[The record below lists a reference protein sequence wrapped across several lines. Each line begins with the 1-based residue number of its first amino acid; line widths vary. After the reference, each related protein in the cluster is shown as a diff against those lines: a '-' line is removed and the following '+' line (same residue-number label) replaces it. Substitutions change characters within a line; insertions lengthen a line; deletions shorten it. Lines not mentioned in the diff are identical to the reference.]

1 MSISKCF
8 NGVNNIT
15 DKLSK
20 CEVVLL
26 LAIFLDICKEADN
39 SDQ

>member
-1 MSISKCF
+1 MSKSKSF

-15 DKLSK
+15 EKLSK

-26 LAIFLDICKEADN
+26 LAIFPGKCKEADN